1 MVTELKFV
9 KQYEKYS
16 VLIKG
21 LHNNETDKTE
31 IFLDFPVVMQ
41 DIAGAEKRL
50 RYDGFERRR
59 KGTGHG

>member
-50 RYDGFERRR
+50 RSFMAA
-59 KGTGHG
+59 